1 MKFKLQLVCS
11 VLAFSWLNISHAE
24 VPLSNLSLPE
34 AVNLTL
40 SKNAEL
46 LAKQFRL
53 EADNEQVN
61 QAKAKNRP
69 NIRLNGSYGRGEY
82 EINGASGIRNTYD
95 RVSVSLVQTV
105 YSKRNSLG
113 VDRASLSSEA
123 ANTQFSLD
131 QDTKI
136 LELVEVYMDY
146 LKYTKLF
153 AISNMELDDHVVKVE
168 RLQALLNRGL
178 ATKMDML
185 EARSTYDILQS
196 QTAQIENDLRIR
208 KVRLQRLLGSPVD
221 SVQEI
226 NQSLWHR
233 SNDILGHRY
242 WLDTAYK
249 NHPSLLLAKQQ
260 ERLAHMD
267 IEVAKSGYYPEVALR
282 AEASKSDTLETSIE
296 GSNKIQIELT
306 WPLYEGGDTDS
317 RVKQSRALLESSR
330 YQLQD
335 RKEFL
340 EVKLEETV
348 ARMDGNLKKI
358 KALNQTIESSRAYLD
373 AAQKGLS
380 YGLRGV
386 FDVLEAK
393 SRVYDARRQLTAEV
407 YDNLLAQF
415 EFLYLIGRL
424 DSSTVKS
431 YLSEDFSVVTLR

>member
-1 MKFKLQLVCS
+1 
-11 VLAFSWLNISHAE
+11 
-24 VPLSNLSLPE
+24 
-34 AVNLTL
+34 
-40 SKNAEL
+40 
-46 LAKQFRL
+46 
-53 EADNEQVN
+53 
-61 QAKAKNRP
+61 
-69 NIRLNGSYGRGEY
+69 
-82 EINGASGIRNTYD
+82 
-95 RVSVSLVQTV
+95 
-105 YSKRNSLG
+105 
-113 VDRASLSSEA
+113 
-123 ANTQFSLD
+123 
-131 QDTKI
+131 
-136 LELVEVYMDY
+136 
-146 LKYTKLF
+146 
-153 AISNMELDDHVVKVE
+153 
-168 RLQALLNRGL
+168 
-178 ATKMDML
+178 
-185 EARSTYDILQS
+185 
-196 QTAQIENDLRIR
+196 
-208 KVRLQRLLGSPVD
+208 
-221 SVQEI
+221 
-226 NQSLWHR
+226 
-233 SNDILGHRY
+233 
-242 WLDTAYK
+242 
-249 NHPSLLLAKQQ
+249 LLLAKQQ